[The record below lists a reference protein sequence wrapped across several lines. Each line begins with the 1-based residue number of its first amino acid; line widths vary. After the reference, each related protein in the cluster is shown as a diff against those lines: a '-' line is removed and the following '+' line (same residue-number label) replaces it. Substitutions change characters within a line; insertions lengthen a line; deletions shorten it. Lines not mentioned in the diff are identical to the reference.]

1 MSLYAKDS
9 DLDKYD
15 PKVRSQGQDS
25 YLDQLTQASED
36 ILNLIKTGW
45 WEEASGLPID
55 SFDETKLNIAVLQK
69 ITVYKAFYEY
79 IFPKL
84 SKFTEG
90 DTFLAKIDFYEKR
103 FKDEWL
109 IVKSLPLYDFDDS
122 DSFED
127 SERRGPIQRRRA
139 RG

>member
-1 MSLYAKDS
+1 MANYAKDS
-9 DLDKYD
+9 DLIKYD
-15 PKVRSQGQDS
+15 AKVMDQGEDTF
-25 YLDQLTQASED
+25 LDQLTFATGD

-55 SFDETKLNIAVLQK
+55 SFDETKLNVAALEK
-69 ITVYKAFYEY
+69 LTVYKAFYEY

-103 FKDEWL
+103 FKEEWL
-109 IVKSLPLYDFDDS
+109 VVKSLPLYDFDNS
-122 DSFED
+122 DTFED

>member
-15 PKVRSQGQDS
+15 SGVRSQGEDS
-25 YLDQLTQASED
+25 YIDQLTYASND

-45 WEEASGLPID
+45 WEDASGLPIS
-55 SFDETKLNIAVLQK
+55 SFDEARLNTAVLEK

-90 DTFLAKIDFYEKR
+90 DTFLAKIEFYEKR

-109 IVKSLPLYDFDDS
+109 IVKSLPLYDFDQDS
-122 DSFED
+122 SFGDE
-127 SERRGPIQRRRA
+127 ERKGPIQRKLA

>member
-1 MSLYAKDS
+1 MSLYAQDS
-9 DLDKYD
+9 DLEKYD
-15 PKVRSQGQDS
+15 SKIMDQGEDS
-25 YLDQLTQASED
+25 FINQLTQASED

-45 WEEASGLPID
+45 WEDASGLPID
-55 SFDETKLNIAVLQK
+55 SFDETKLNTAALEK

-109 IVKSLPLYDFDDS
+109 IVKSLPLYDFDES
-122 DSFED
+122 SSFED
-127 SERRGPIQRRRA
+127 NERRGPIQRKMA